1 MAEKIIMPK
10 LGNTVESSV
19 ILSWKVRP
27 GDIVTKDTILCEIET
42 DKATME
48 VPAGVDGT
56 VLALLKKEG
65 DDEPVLET
73 IAIVGQPGEVWENT
87 EVSPQASTASISP
100 SATASITSKE
110 EKEETETATAQE
122 SQSKEMRLSP
132 RARMAMHNLGM
143 RLQHRSYFGYQFG

>member
-65 DDEPVLET
+65 DDVPVLET

-87 EVSPQASTASISP
+87 EVSPQTSTASISP
-100 SATASITSKE
+100 SATA
-110 EKEETETATAQE
+110 
-122 SQSKEMRLSP
+122 
-132 RARMAMHNLGM
+132 
-143 RLQHRSYFGYQFG
+143 